1 MTLLLTAIVIGVV
14 AYGFIRADPARNPA
28 PTAYVDA
35 ACTALDRLAA
45 TIDALGEAVEEGVSD
60 VAAEELADQ
69 AEAEALAADESLGT
83 LPEWPPGEPLDE
95 LLAGML
101 LDSLNAIVAIR
112 DGELETAR
120 DDHESAANALAAAEA
135 SLANGR
141 YGFDC
146 D

>member
-1 MTLLLTAIVIGVV
+1 VTLLLTAIVIGVV
-14 AYGFIRADPARNPA
+14 VYGFIRADPARNPA
-28 PTAYVDA
+28 PAAYVDG

-45 TIDALGEAVEEGVSD
+45 AIGALGEGVEEGVAD
-60 VAAEELADQ
+60 DTATELANG
-69 AEAEALAADESLGT
+69 AEADAIAADDALGM

-101 LDSLNAIVAIR
+101 LDSLNAIAAIR
-112 DGELETAR
+112 EGEMATAR
-120 DDHESAANALAAAEA
+120 DDQESAANALAAAEA

-141 YGFDC
+141 YGFAC